1 MQALYHDTCLVLL
14 IRLNDVL
21 SKHVQKLGMYA
32 TDRHTSYSII
42 A

>member
-1 MQALYHDTCLVLL
+1 MKSY
-14 IRLNDVL
+14 IRT
-21 SKHVQKLGMYA
+21 QKLHMWQATRKAVELDLGLMYA